1 VNEYSNDIISI
12 LGINTFSLG
21 WPVMAVV
28 TVRGIYSHFNT
39 DLVPLQSLGEF
50 TFLKHAIVSP
60 LLIFITCA
68 VHNDISKDVKNSAG

>member
-28 TVRGIYSHFNT
+28 IVRELYIHFTT
-39 DLVPLQSLGEF
+39 DLETLQGPGGF
-50 TFLKHAIVSP
+50 NFLKYAIGAP
-60 LLIFITCA
+60 LLIFIMCT
-68 VHNDISKDVKNSAG
+68 VHTDISKDFKNSAE